1 MLKGEGSMKK
11 FNFPLNTVLNY
22 KDQVLDNLKSEH
34 AQIVD
39 KVVRQ
44 EQKVEELSDRRNDA
58 CVRFKAEI
66 GKGIAVNMMREYE
79 TYITFMQKKIL
90 TEQGVLQKLQRK
102 EEQKREEVVE
112 ARKEVV
118 SIEKL
123 KEKKLLQYNK
133 EVLRSEELFIEEFVS
148 NTTSVQGSR

>member
-1 MLKGEGSMKK
+1 MMK
-11 FNFPLNTVLNY
+11 
-22 KDQVLDNLKSEH
+22 
-34 AQIVD
+34 
-39 KVVRQ
+39 
-44 EQKVEELSDRRNDA
+44 
-58 CVRFKAEI
+58 
-66 GKGIAVNMMREYE
+66 EYG
-79 TYITFMQKKIL
+79 TYITFMQQKII
-90 TEQGVLQKLQRK
+90 TEQGVLQKLQRR

-148 NTTSVQGSR
+148 NTTSVHGSR

>member
-1 MLKGEGSMKK
+1 MKK

-22 KDQVLDNLKSEH
+22 KDQVLDNLKNEH

-39 KVVRQ
+39 QVVRQ
-44 EQKVEELSDRRNDA
+44 EKKVDALSDRRKEA
-58 CVRFKAEI
+58 CNRFQEEI
-66 GKGIAVNMMREYE
+66 GQGIAVSMMREYE
-79 TYITFMQKKIL
+79 TYITFMQQKIL
-90 TEQGVLQKLQRK
+90 AEQGVLQRLKKK

-148 NTTSVQGSR
+148 NTTSVHGSR

>member
-1 MLKGEGSMKK
+1 
-11 FNFPLNTVLNY
+11 
-22 KDQVLDNLKSEH
+22 
-34 AQIVD
+34 
-39 KVVRQ
+39 VVRQ
-44 EQKVEELSDRRNDA
+44 EKKVEDLSDRRRDA
-58 CVRFKAEI
+58 CARLQAEI
-66 GKGIAVNMMREYE
+66 GQGITVNMMKEYG
-79 TYITFMQKKIL
+79 TYITFMQQKIL
-90 TEQGVLQKLQRK
+90 TEQGVLQKLQRR

>member
-1 MLKGEGSMKK
+1 MKK

-22 KDQVLDNLKSEH
+22 KDQVLDNLKNEH

-44 EQKVEELSDRRNDA
+44 EKKVEDLSDRRRDA
-58 CVRFKAEI
+58 CARLQAEI
-66 GKGIAVNMMREYE
+66 GQGITVNMMKEYG
-79 TYITFMQKKIL
+79 TYITFMQQKIL
-90 TEQGVLQKLQRK
+90 TEQGVLQKLHRR

-148 NTTSVQGSR
+148 NTTSVHGSR

>member
-1 MLKGEGSMKK
+1 MKK

-44 EQKVEELSDRRNDA
+44 EKKVEDLSDLRRDA
-58 CVRFKAEI
+58 CDRLQEEI
-66 GKGIAVNMMREYE
+66 GQGIAVNMMKEYG
-79 TYITFMQKKIL
+79 TYITFMQQKIL
-90 TEQGVLQKLQRK
+90 TEQGVLQKLQRR
-102 EEQKREEVVE
+102 EEQKRGEVVE

-133 EVLRSEELFIEEFVS
+133 DVLRSEELFIEEFVS
-148 NTTSVQGSR
+148 NTTSVHGSR

>member
-1 MLKGEGSMKK
+1 MKK

-22 KDQVLDNLKSEH
+22 KDQVLDNLKNEH

-39 KVVRQ
+39 KVVKQ

-58 CVRFKAEI
+58 CARFKAEV

-148 NTTSVQGSR
+148 NTTSVHGSR

>member
-1 MLKGEGSMKK
+1 MKK

-66 GKGIAVNMMREYE
+66 GKGIAVNMMKEYE

>member
-1 MLKGEGSMKK
+1 MKK
-11 FNFPLNTVLNY
+11 FSFPLNTVLNY

-34 AQIVD
+34 AQIVN

-44 EQKVEELSDRRNDA
+44 EQKVEELSDRRDDA
-58 CVRFKAEI
+58 CARFKAEVS
-66 GKGIAVNMMREYE
+66 KGITVNVMREYE

-148 NTTSVQGSR
+148 NTTSVHGSR

>member
-1 MLKGEGSMKK
+1 
-11 FNFPLNTVLNY
+11 
-22 KDQVLDNLKSEH
+22 
-34 AQIVD
+34 
-39 KVVRQ
+39 
-44 EQKVEELSDRRNDA
+44 
-58 CVRFKAEI
+58 
-66 GKGIAVNMMREYE
+66 
-79 TYITFMQKKIL
+79 
-90 TEQGVLQKLQRK
+90 
-102 EEQKREEVVE
+102 VVE

>member
-1 MLKGEGSMKK
+1 MKK

>member
-1 MLKGEGSMKK
+1 MKK

-22 KDQVLDNLKSEH
+22 KDQVLDNLKNEH

-58 CVRFKAEI
+58 CTRFKAEI

-148 NTTSVQGSR
+148 NTTSVHGSR